1 VKGPA
6 EETLGDAVVDEYVGE
21 GSSALCPGDLSRR
34 LELEESQC
42 EAKIHWCTH
51 AAAANV
57 QAVKLELPF
66 PEQSERF
73 WRCPLRIVAV
83 GSAFERGR
91 WGKAPPR

>member
-1 VKGPA
+1 MKGLA
-6 EETLGDAVVDEYVGE
+6 EETLGDAVVDEYVDE

-34 LELEESQC
+34 LELEESRC
-42 EAKIHWCTH
+42 EAKTHWCTH
-51 AAAANV
+51 AVAANA

-66 PEQSERF
+66 LEQSERF

-91 WGKAPPR
+91 WERARPR